1 MLQQLIPVAVDSFA
15 SALVGALGTGL
26 VVLVVALLRPWR
38 LLRWMGSLGSRRAA
52 LEQAEVAMTEAA
64 ERTSALGV
72 VVDRLREQ
80 VANEQR
86 RANELFERIDGVLKE
101 RDKWR
106 DLYFEQATQHG
117 AAQELLFNELQ
128 AMANRLRKA
137 GVDPTPN
144 PRLQAVMAA
153 FRDEHLSG
161 PAKIAEKA

>member
-1 MLQQLIPVAVDSFA
+1 MLQQLVPWA
-15 SALVGALGTGL
+15 SETVVSAFVGALVTWIVTVTVMGL
-26 VVLVVALLRPWR
+26 VVYRLWR
-38 LLRWMGSLGSRRAA
+38 LLRSRDSHRAE
-52 LEQAEVAMTEAA
+52 LERAEAAMTEAA

-80 VANEQR
+80 VANEKR
-86 RANELFERIDGVLKE
+86 RANELFDRIEGVLRE

-117 AAQELLFNELQ
+117 AAQEMLFGELQ

-153 FRDEHLSG
+153 YRDEHLARS
-161 PAKIAEKA
+161 AKIAEKA